1 MNPRPLALRGVRILD
16 LTMGWAGPLG
26 ARYLA
31 DEGAEVI
38 KIEGPGH
45 FDWWR
50 GWDLG
55 GKADAAMTH
64 EKSPNF
70 NYNNRNKRGVA
81 IDLTRPEGRALALR
95 LAETCDAAIENQATG
110 VMAKLGLTYED
121 LKAVNPS
128 IIMLSMP
135 GFGAEGPW
143 SAYRAYGSTVEQSS
157 GLPHLTGRPEDPPA
171 MCHIAYGDAAGG
183 MHAAAMLLTALFHRR
198 RTGEGQRLDL
208 AQVEGLMQFGIHGP
222 ITQSMTG
229 APPERLGRRH
239 PLHVPHGVFPCTAED
254 TWVAAAVTVDEAW
267 PALARLLGRE
277 DWAGDP
283 ALTTPEGRRAIEDEI
298 EAALATFTAQR
309 TPPEAAQALRAAGV
323 AVAPVIRSADL
334 LEDELLNARGFW
346 AQVERAHVGVKPHP
360 LTPWT
365 LDGQRT
371 PIRSPAPTLGEHTEA
386 VLRDLLDLGDGEIAD
401 LRREGVLA

>member
-1 MNPRPLALRGVRILD
+1 MSRPLPLRGIRILD
-16 LTMGWAGPLG
+16 LTMGWAGPL
-26 ARYLA
+26 ASRYLA

-55 GKADAAMTH
+55 GKADANQTH
-64 EKSPNF
+64 EKSPNY

-81 IDLTRPEGRALALR
+81 IDLTRPEGRALALK

-110 VMAKLGLTYED
+110 VMAKLGLTYAD
-121 LKAVNPS
+121 LKAANPS

-183 MHAAAMLLTALFHRR
+183 MSAAAALLVALFHRR
-198 RTGEGQRLDL
+198 RTGEGQRVDL

-222 ITQSMTG
+222 ITQAMTG

-239 PLHVPHGVFPCTAED
+239 PLHVPHGVFPCAGED
-254 TWVAAAVTVDEAW
+254 RWIAAAVTVDEAW

-277 DWAGDP
+277 DWAADP
-283 ALTTPEGRRAIEDEI
+283 ALATPEGRRAIEDEI
-298 EAALATFTAQR
+298 EQALAAFTAAREPQ
-309 TPPEAAQALRAAGV
+309 AAAEALRGAGV
-323 AVAPVIRSADL
+323 AAAPTVRSADL
-334 LEDELLNARGFW
+334 LSDPLLAARGFW
-346 AQVERAHVGVKPHP
+346 VEIDRAHVGPKPHP
-360 LTPWT
+360 LNPWSY
-365 LDGQRT
+365 DGVRT

-386 VLRDLLDLGDGEIAD
+386 VLRDLLNLPEAEIEA
-401 LRREGVLA
+401 LRAEGVVN

>member
-1 MNPRPLALRGVRILD
+1 MSRPLPLRGVRVLD
-16 LTMGWAGPLG
+16 LTMGWAGPL
-26 ARYLA
+26 ASRYLA
-31 DEGAEVI
+31 DEGAEVV

-50 GWDLG
+50 GWDLA
-55 GKADAAMTH
+55 GKADADMTH
-64 EKSPNF
+64 EKSPNYNF
-70 NYNNRNKRGVA
+70 NNRNKRGLS

-95 LAETCDAAIENQATG
+95 LAEKCDAVVENQATG

-171 MCHIAYGDAAGG
+171 MVHIAYGDAAGG
-183 MHAAAMLLTALFHRR
+183 MHAAAALLAALFHRR

-222 ITQSMTG
+222 VHQAMTG
-229 APPERLGRRH
+229 APPPRLGRRH
-239 PLHVPHGVFPCTAED
+239 PVHAPHGVFPCAEPD
-254 TWVAAAVTVDEAW
+254 SWVAAAVVTEDAW
-267 PALARLLGRE
+267 PKLARLLGRE
-277 DWAGDP
+277 DWAADA
-283 ALTTPEGRRAIEDEI
+283 ALASAEGRRAVEDEI
-298 EAALATFTAQR
+298 EAALAAFTGPK
-309 TPPEAAQALRAAGV
+309 TPPEAAAALRAAGV
-323 AVAPVIRSADL
+323 AAAPVIRARDL
-334 LEDELLNARGFW
+334 LEDEAMKARGYW
-346 AQVERAHVGVKPHP
+346 VEIDRAHVGMKPHP

-365 LDGQRT
+365 IDGART
-371 PIRSPAPTLGEHTEA
+371 PIRSPAPTLGEHTDA
-386 VLRDLLDLGDGEIAD
+386 VLRDLLAMPETEIAALHD
-401 LRREGVLA
+401 AGVLG